1 MLKSLHIEN
10 IAVIE
15 RADVEFSGGLSVLT
29 GETGAGK
36 SVMIDAINAVLGNRT
51 SRELV
56 RSGADRAL
64 VTASFESPQAE
75 AWCRENDIE
84 CEDGEIILQRRLSS
98 DGKSSAR
105 VNGMPVSA
113 AQLRTLSGMLL
124 DIHGQNDGRQLLD
137 EKRHL
142 AYLDR
147 FGVEEKY
154 LSDYADKYG
163 AYRALLKEA
172 DSLRLDESR
181 KLQLEDSLRSR
192 IDELEKAQIRPGEEA
207 ELSDRR
213 DLLRNAE
220 KLTGFLDCAFSALY
234 DAEDSAV
241 SRSADAEY
249 ALERAGA
256 WSADLAAVAASVQQ
270 ARLVLEDAAERVRE
284 KRSELDFSPEEY
296 DALEERLSRL
306 RRLEKKYAADEA
318 GLAALLEESRARLD
332 ELEYAEDRLVKLE
345 KETAQAL
352 TRAEKAAAALSKN
365 RREAADRLE
374 KLVEKELRDLS
385 MPSVRFRVFLEQRS
399 GDESLTSS
407 GADEVRFVMSA
418 NAGEAPGPISRIASG
433 GELSRIMLALKNV
446 FAEKD
451 SVETLIFDEI
461 DTGVSGVAAQRV
473 AEKLASLARNKQ
485 VLCVTHLSQIAAM
498 AGEQYLVEKSERNGR
513 TFTDISPLDREGRRR
528 EIARINGGD
537 EITDTLLAGAE
548 EMLSRADDFRSRL

>member
-56 RSGADRAL
+56 RSGTDRAL
-64 VTASFESPQAE
+64 VTACFESAQAE
-75 AWCRENDIE
+75 DWCRENDIDF
-84 CEDGEIILQRRLSS
+84 EDGEIILQRRLSP

-147 FGVEEKY
+147 FGVEERYLTEYSAKY
-154 LSDYADKYG
+154 A
-163 AYRALLKEA
+163 AYRDLLKEA

-181 KLQLEDSLRSR
+181 KRQMEDSLRSR

-207 ELSDRR
+207 ELSERR

-220 KLTGFLDCAFSALY
+220 KLTEYLDSAFTALY

-256 WSADLAAVAASVQQ
+256 WSPDMTEAAVCVRN
-270 ARLVLEDAAERVRE
+270 ARLALEDAAERVRE
-284 KRSELDFSPEEY
+284 KLTELDFSPEEY

-306 RRLEKKYAADEA
+306 RRLEKKYAVDEA
-318 GLAALLEESRARLD
+318 GLATLLEESRVRLD
-332 ELEYAEDRLVKLE
+332 ELEYAEDRLLKLE
-345 KETAQAL
+345 KETAA
-352 TRAEKAAAALSKN
+352 AFSEACKAAAALSES
-365 RREAADRLE
+365 RRRAADRLE
-374 KLVEKELRDLS
+374 KLVEKELRELS
-385 MPSVRFRVFLEQRS
+385 MPSVRFLVYLERRT
-399 GDESLTSS
+399 GDSALQST
-407 GADEVRFVMSA
+407 GIDEVRFVMSA
-418 NAGEAPGPISRIASG
+418 NAGEEPGPISRIASG

-451 SVETLIFDEI
+451 RVETLIFDEI
-461 DTGVSGVAAQRV
+461 DTGVSGIAAQRV
-473 AEKLASLARNKQ
+473 AEKLALLAKNKQ

-498 AGEQYLVEKSERNGR
+498 AGVQYLVEKNERDGR
-513 TFTDISPLDREGRRR
+513 TFTDIRPLDREGRRR

-548 EMLSRADDFRSRL
+548 EMLTRADEYRSGL